1 MWTEPES
8 GAVFA
13 HRRLAIIDLSPG
25 GSQPMTS
32 AEGRY
37 VIMFNGEIY
46 NYRDIGRELQAA
58 GRTLRRLRITI
69 WLVILALVGA
79 LAYLNQVGL
88 PNVVKRPLL
97 EKLRARG
104 IDLQFSRLRL
114 RWYHG
119 IVADNV
125 AEKIHRKRE

>member
-1 MWTEPES
+1 MRNPTNRDRTPKTEGKARS
-8 GAVFA
+8 RSRVW
-13 HRRLAIIDLSPG
+13 RLC
-25 GSQPMTS
+25 
-32 AEGRY
+32 R
-37 VIMFNGEIY
+37 IY
-46 NYRDIGRELQAA
+46 
-58 GRTLRRLRITI
+58 LRRLRITI

-125 AEKIHRKRE
+125 GSPARTNRSVRN